1 MERILKNS
9 MREVWRRPAAS
20 ARFSP
25 TIEIRKYFETDPDRV
40 HMEGSFSPSSSIY
53 WGLCNGR
60 SFVIGNPL
68 VSSFWEFTRSYEKRL
83 SQKEFE
89 DLILLHARQ
98 SFCNIQDLT
107 TEASERY
114 RSIEEL
120 FVQALPRDFRELSY
134 LVDDPLVERTF
145 HEVGISRKNI
155 DFNLAYVSRYF
166 SQRKQIMH
174 GCFRF
179 RNLWFD
185 DRGKLFIVAGD
196 DLVWGTELVAHAAL
210 LADLFDLS
218 VSRVNCVRRP
228 LSSLYLHLTSSLSTH
243 QEDVLNRAVYLYV
256 LAHHAQYIH
265 TAQYKGK
272 LSSLKYAMK
281 IPSQG
286 LLEAAN
292 LD

>member
-9 MREVWRRPAAS
+9 MREVWRRPAADV
-20 ARFSP
+20 RFSP
-25 TIEIRKYFETDPDRV
+25 DIEVRKYSETNPNRF

-53 WGLCNGR
+53 WGRCSGQ
-60 SFVIGNPL
+60 SFVIGAPL
-68 VSSFWEFTRSYEKRL
+68 VSPFWKLIRGYEKSL
-83 SQKEFE
+83 SQKELE
-89 DLILLHARQ
+89 DLILLYARQ
-98 SFCNIQDLT
+98 SFCNIQDFT
-107 TEASERY
+107 TEAAERY
-114 RSIEEL
+114 RSLEEL

-134 LVDDPLVERTF
+134 LIGDPLVERAF
-145 HEVGISRKNI
+145 YDVGISRTNI
-155 DFNLAYVSRYF
+155 DCNFGYFSTYF

-185 DRGKLFIVAGD
+185 NRGKLFIVGGD

-228 LSSLYLHLTSSLSTH
+228 LSSLYLHVTSSLSTR
-243 QEDVLNRAVYLYV
+243 QEDVLNRVIYLYV

-281 IPSQG
+281 IPCQG